1 MNIWD
6 VLKIEQTK
14 DKDAL
19 KKAYRMRLSSVN
31 PEDDPEGFMELR
43 KAYEEAVHL
52 ADQTEEEF
60 DVAIPDTPEQ
70 QMLASLEALYDDY
83 ARRINPDEWLALF
96 NSDYFV
102 SLDTSED
109 ALYGLLRF
117 LMNHVLVPKKVW
129 KCIVGYFDLEGRR
142 SELAEQFPEN
152 YLDYITNN
160 ATYEDIINYDAFEHA
175 EITTSATIDAYI
187 RDYIELDRMV
197 RSQELK
203 DAGEKIRQMKE
214 KY

>member
-70 QMLASLEALYDDY
+70 QMIMPVVSIQTNGLHSLIPIILY
-83 ARRINPDEWLALF
+83 
-96 NSDYFV
+96 
-102 SLDTSED
+102 
-109 ALYGLLRF
+109 
-117 LMNHVLVPKKVW
+117 
-129 KCIVGYFDLEGRR
+129 R
-142 SELAEQFPEN
+142 STQV
-152 YLDYITNN
+152 
-160 ATYEDIINYDAFEHA
+160 
-175 EITTSATIDAYI
+175 
-187 RDYIELDRMV
+187 RMHCMDCCG
-197 RSQELK
+197 S
-203 DAGEKIRQMKE
+203 
-214 KY
+214 

>member
-60 DVAIPDTPEQ
+60 DVAIQDTPEQ

-117 LMNHVLVPKKVW
+117 LMNHVLASSDILILKGAEASLQNSSRKITWTISRTMRPMR
-129 KCIVGYFDLEGRR
+129 ISSIMRR
-142 SELAEQFPEN
+142 LSMQ
-152 YLDYITNN
+152 
-160 ATYEDIINYDAFEHA
+160 
-175 EITTSATIDAYI
+175 
-187 RDYIELDRMV
+187 
-197 RSQELK
+197 RSQPPQRSMPISVITLN
-203 DAGEKIRQMKE
+203 
-214 KY
+214 

>member
-60 DVAIPDTPEQ
+60 DVSIPDTPNG
-70 QMLASLEALYDDY
+70 LHSLIPIILY
-83 ARRINPDEWLALF
+83 
-96 NSDYFV
+96 
-102 SLDTSED
+102 
-109 ALYGLLRF
+109 
-117 LMNHVLVPKKVW
+117 
-129 KCIVGYFDLEGRR
+129 R
-142 SELAEQFPEN
+142 STQV
-152 YLDYITNN
+152 
-160 ATYEDIINYDAFEHA
+160 
-175 EITTSATIDAYI
+175 
-187 RDYIELDRMV
+187 RMHCMDCCG
-197 RSQELK
+197 S
-203 DAGEKIRQMKE
+203 
-214 KY
+214 

>member
-70 QMLASLEALYDDY
+70 QMLASLETLYDDY

-117 LMNHVLVPKKVW
+117 LMNHVLVPKRYGNASSDILILKGAEASLQNSSRKITW
-129 KCIVGYFDLEGRR
+129 TISRTMRPMRISSIMRR
-142 SELAEQFPEN
+142 LSMQ
-152 YLDYITNN
+152 
-160 ATYEDIINYDAFEHA
+160 
-175 EITTSATIDAYI
+175 
-187 RDYIELDRMV
+187 
-197 RSQELK
+197 RSQPPQRSMPISVITLN
-203 DAGEKIRQMKE
+203 
-214 KY
+214 

>member
-60 DVAIPDTPEQ
+60 DVAIQDTPEQ

-117 LMNHVLVPKKVW
+117 LMNHVLVPKRYGNASSDILILKGAEASLQNSSRKITW
-129 KCIVGYFDLEGRR
+129 TISRTMRPMRISSIMRR
-142 SELAEQFPEN
+142 LSMQ
-152 YLDYITNN
+152 
-160 ATYEDIINYDAFEHA
+160 
-175 EITTSATIDAYI
+175 
-187 RDYIELDRMV
+187 
-197 RSQELK
+197 RS
-203 DAGEKIRQMKE
+203 
-214 KY
+214 

>member
-96 NSDYFV
+96 NSCLLY
-102 SLDTSED
+102 TSD
-109 ALYGLLRF
+109 AA
-117 LMNHVLVPKKVW
+117 
-129 KCIVGYFDLEGRR
+129 D
-142 SELAEQFPEN
+142 
-152 YLDYITNN
+152 D
-160 ATYEDIINYDAFEHA
+160 
-175 EITTSATIDAYI
+175 
-187 RDYIELDRMV
+187 
-197 RSQELK
+197 
-203 DAGEKIRQMKE
+203 
-214 KY
+214 

>member
-6 VLKIEQTK
+6 VLKI
-14 DKDAL
+14 
-19 KKAYRMRLSSVN
+19 
-31 PEDDPEGFMELR
+31 
-43 KAYEEAVHL
+43 EAVHL

-142 SELAEQFPEN
+142 SELAKHKIWMHYTPRGMLPHLQR
-152 YLDYITNN
+152 
-160 ATYEDIINYDAFEHA
+160 
-175 EITTSATIDAYI
+175 SARKRKNCLQSI
-187 RDYIELDRMV
+187 RMISLCFIFVEMSV
-197 RSQELK
+197 S
-203 DAGEKIRQMKE
+203 
-214 KY
+214 

>member
-96 NSDYFV
+96 NSDYFLKGAEA
-102 SLDTSED
+102 SLQNSSRKITWTIS
-109 ALYGLLRF
+109 RT
-117 LMNHVLVPKKVW
+117 MRPMR
-129 KCIVGYFDLEGRR
+129 ISSIMRR
-142 SELAEQFPEN
+142 LSMQ
-152 YLDYITNN
+152 
-160 ATYEDIINYDAFEHA
+160 
-175 EITTSATIDAYI
+175 
-187 RDYIELDRMV
+187 
-197 RSQELK
+197 RSQPPQRSMPISVITLN
-203 DAGEKIRQMKE
+203 
-214 KY
+214 

>member
-60 DVAIPDTPEQ
+60 DVAVPDTPEQ

-142 SELAEQFPEN
+142 SELAEQFGK
-152 YLDYITNN
+152 LR
-160 ATYEDIINYDAFEHA
+160 
-175 EITTSATIDAYI
+175 TISRTMRPMRI
-187 RDYIELDRMV
+187 SSIMRRLSMQ
-197 RSQELK
+197 RSQPPQRSMPISVITLN
-203 DAGEKIRQMKE
+203 
-214 KY
+214 

>member
-117 LMNHVLVPKKVW
+117 LMNHVLVPKRYGNASSDILILK
-129 KCIVGYFDLEGRR
+129 G
-142 SELAEQFPEN
+142 AEASLQN
-152 YLDYITNN
+152 SSRKITW
-160 ATYEDIINYDAFEHA
+160 
-175 EITTSATIDAYI
+175 TISRTMRPMRI
-187 RDYIELDRMV
+187 SSIMTRLSMQ
-197 RSQELK
+197 RSQPPQRSMPISVITLN
-203 DAGEKIRQMKE
+203 
-214 KY
+214 

>member
-60 DVAIPDTPEQ
+60 DVAIPDTLEQ

-117 LMNHVLVPKKVW
+117 LMNHVLVPKRYGNASSDILILKGAEASLQNSSRKITW
-129 KCIVGYFDLEGRR
+129 TISRTMRPMRISSIMRR
-142 SELAEQFPEN
+142 LSMQ
-152 YLDYITNN
+152 
-160 ATYEDIINYDAFEHA
+160 
-175 EITTSATIDAYI
+175 
-187 RDYIELDRMV
+187 
-197 RSQELK
+197 RSQPPQRSMPISVITLN
-203 DAGEKIRQMKE
+203 
-214 KY
+214 

>member
-60 DVAIPDTPEQ
+60 DVAIQDTPEQ

-142 SELAEQFPEN
+142 SELAEQFGKLPGLYHEQCD
-152 YLDYITNN
+152 L
-160 ATYEDIINYDAFEHA
+160 
-175 EITTSATIDAYI
+175 
-187 RDYIELDRMV
+187 
-197 RSQELK
+197 
-203 DAGEKIRQMKE
+203 
-214 KY
+214 

>member
-1 MNIWD
+1 M
-6 VLKIEQTK
+6 
-14 DKDAL
+14 

-60 DVAIPDTPEQ
+60 DVAIQDTPEQ

-117 LMNHVLVPKKVW
+117 LMNHVLVPEK
-129 KCIVGYFDLEGRR
+129 GMEMHRR
-142 SELAEQFPEN
+142 ILLILKGAEASLQN
-152 YLDYITNN
+152 SSRKITW
-160 ATYEDIINYDAFEHA
+160 
-175 EITTSATIDAYI
+175 TISRTMRPMRI
-187 RDYIELDRMV
+187 SSIMRRLSMQ
-197 RSQELK
+197 RSQPPQRSMPISVITLN
-203 DAGEKIRQMKE
+203 
-214 KY
+214 

>member
-102 SLDTSED
+102 SLDTSESKSFWHRLCL
-109 ALYGLLRF
+109 ATRMFCFWMSQPTIWISMRLL
-117 LMNHVLVPKKVW
+117 
-129 KCIVGYFDLEGRR
+129 GSR
-142 SELAEQFPEN
+142 S
-152 YLDYITNN
+152 
-160 ATYEDIINYDAFEHA
+160 
-175 EITTSATIDAYI
+175 S
-187 RDYIELDRMV
+187 
-197 RSQELK
+197 
-203 DAGEKIRQMKE
+203 
-214 KY
+214 

>member
-60 DVAIPDTPEQ
+60 DVAIQDTPEQ

-117 LMNHVLVPKKVW
+117 LMNHVLVPKRYGNASSDILILKGAEASLQNSSRKITW
-129 KCIVGYFDLEGRR
+129 TISRTMRPMRISSIMRR
-142 SELAEQFPEN
+142 LSMQ
-152 YLDYITNN
+152 
-160 ATYEDIINYDAFEHA
+160 
-175 EITTSATIDAYI
+175 
-187 RDYIELDRMV
+187 
-197 RSQELK
+197 RSQPPQRSMPISVITLN
-203 DAGEKIRQMKE
+203 
-214 KY
+214 